1 MVSLT
6 RCRNPPSV
14 SFRSQRA
21 LDDTARRAGETLPAV
36 LCAVWTRTQ
45 KDARGLVEVALS
57 FCGAAVAASR
67 GRQGSVVT
75 QSSVRRSQLEVCRLI
90 SSDGYVLALFAMPPR
105 HNTGCPRSRF
115 WDLGEH
121 ERSHWVSRFWASVPA
136 TTLGAPGLDFET
148 WESTNAHIGFLAF
161 GDPSPPQHW
170 VPHV

>member
-21 LDDTARRAGETLPAV
+21 LDDTARRAGETPPAV
-36 LCAVWTRTQ
+36 LCVAWTRTQ

-67 GRQGSVVT
+67 
-75 QSSVRRSQLEVCRLI
+75 
-90 SSDGYVLALFAMPPR
+90 
-105 HNTGCPRSRF
+105 
-115 WDLGEH
+115 LGEAGICGDAKFCASKSTGGMPADLF
-121 ERSHWVSRFWASVPA
+121 RWLRPRAFRDSVPA

-161 GDPSPPQHW
+161 GHPSPPQHW
-170 VPHV
+170 VPQVSILRPRKLPTLAPRCPSWRGSQKAPHQS